1 MLLSLALAVTAAA
14 GRSLNVEKLAF
25 VSGRSAGGANVLQP
39 CVFLQSGMLES
50 MQFSATHN

>member
-39 CVFLQSGMLES
+39 CVFL
-50 MQFSATHN
+50 